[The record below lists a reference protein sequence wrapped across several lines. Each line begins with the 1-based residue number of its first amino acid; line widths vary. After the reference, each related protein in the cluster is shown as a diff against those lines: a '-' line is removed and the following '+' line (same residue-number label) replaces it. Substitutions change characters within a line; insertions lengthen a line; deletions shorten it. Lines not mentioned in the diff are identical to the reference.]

1 MRWATAT
8 LLALAVLA
16 TPGCGGG
23 GSGGSGSGQVKA
35 EDASAKSDAR
45 VTVTALESC
54 FIDTQAYALCAAP
67 GKLDAR
73 GVRVVVGSPPAKGE
87 VGVAGTERGYVVTSK
102 SQSGTDFQITKLS
115 KGPPRR
121 TCSKAD
127 AGGCAPGGTW

>member
-35 EDASAKSDAR
+35 EDTSAKSDAR

-73 GVRVVVGSPPAKGE
+73 GVKVVVGSSPAKGE
-87 VGVAGTERGYVVTSK
+87 VGVAGPREAMSSPPSLRAAPTSRSRSSAK
-102 SQSGTDFQITKLS
+102 VRPA
-115 KGPPRR
+115 GPAARP
-121 TCSKAD
+121 TPA
-127 AGGCAPGGTW
+127 

>member
-1 MRWATAT
+1 MRWATAA

-16 TPGCGGG
+16 AGCGGG
-23 GSGGSGSGQVKA
+23 SGSSGSGQVKA
-35 EDASAKSDAR
+35 EDANAKSDAR

-54 FIDTQAYALCAAP
+54 FVDTQAYALCAAP

-73 GVRVVVGSPPAKGE
+73 GVKVVVGSSPAKGE

-127 AGGCAPGGTW
+127 AGGCGPEGTW